1 MAAKKSDQ
9 TYVYIL
15 DQEYCWIPAVLLE
28 QSSPETATVVV
39 TEYQSEAEI
48 TGSNNND
55 DSHFPSRSTKTL
67 TVHLKDYP
75 NGTLPLQNVSPDHS
89 VKPVADMID
98 LSFLHEAAILYNLK
112 ARHLQSLPYTRTGDI
127 VIAVN
132 PYRWFQKLYSEENH
146 TRYSRTL
153 VWEAAQKEYDPRQDL
168 PPHVYE
174 TSALAYRGLVM
185 SGTDQSILVS
195 GESGAGKTETVKI
208 CMNHLATVVQQD
220 DVDHDGE
227 SSQDLEVIT
236 KVLDSNPLLE
246 AFGNAKTRRNDN
258 SSRFGKFIQ
267 LQFEQGS
274 SNRQHL
280 KLKGSECQV
289 YLLEKSRVVRHDEEM
304 ERTFH
309 IFYQLLAASDTTKTK
324 FWKFLKG
331 KDNTHFRYVGPTDTH
346 SIEGV
351 KDAVQFEKTIQS
363 LAIIG
368 VKGQLLKTFFQAICV
383 VLQLGNLTFASHPKD
398 SDHSMVASEDELQEL
413 GTLMGIGVDKLSTT
427 LTSRLVKIRREQTV
441 VPLSPQSAKES
452 TDALAKQ
459 LYDGIFL
466 WLVRNI
472 NKATTAGGDRNCY
485 GHISLLDI
493 FGFESFPVNSFEQL
507 CINFANESLQ
517 SKFTKDVFVS
527 VYAEYKE
534 EGISLEEITYDD
546 NTHVL
551 DLIQNRTGLLA
562 MLNEECIRP
571 NGSDYGF
578 VNKALHSN
586 SKSPALIIPRIKRSD
601 AEFGIR
607 HYAEDVMYDATGFV
621 TKNQDTLP
629 SDLMECAQTST
640 NEIIAKE
647 IGHSLTSISSNA
659 SKSRKRTPKQKRSN
673 LVAPTA
679 WTKYKASL
687 DTLMKKL
694 HKSQSRYIRCIK
706 PNSFK
711 KPAVMEH
718 SLTLQQL
725 RSSGVISAVTLA
737 RSAFPNRLEH
747 VLILDRFMLLFPPKQ
762 KRNIL
767 SMDLNDPQAQKEAS
781 EILLTHSL
789 RPLEGE
795 KGVKAFV
802 VGSTRA
808 YFRGGA
814 LEYLES
820 IRLKSL
826 ELPAIKIQA
835 VVRGH
840 LARTVM
846 ERRRRKEQQDMYE
859 YFHDMAVLIQSI
871 VRMWLA
877 QMERDKRYVK
887 LIKAQAKAL
896 KKQKKQKKLDAAA
909 LVIQRNL
916 RGSYIRRR
924 YAAVFAKLKERASLL
939 DKIERIKK
947 KIAKMQKNRAKEME
961 LAKKGVDIEQG
972 RYIWEASQLQD
983 GHRELSKT
991 AQEVEFLQAEHRDLQ
1006 IKLKTQDGVLKP
1018 LQKNFDA
1025 LMEEN
1030 KKLREEFQQVHE
1042 RNERIK
1048 KVNQGLMNRL
1058 EATEKKTALLKD
1070 ELKDLCNMYA
1080 PAANGR
1086 LDFQMGLNDILEMI
1100 RDRCDDDELIDDVF
1114 LLGQQVHLEASEMQ
1128 AEATAKY
1135 EHHVYN
1141 SPDNVKRR
1149 LIRSGSTPKKTTTT
1163 TTTTTPHSNLRARS
1177 RRNILNASFGSIGSP
1192 GLGFSANSSKGKKKK

>member
-1 MAAKKSDQ
+1 MTKKKSNQ

-15 DQEYCWIPAVLLE
+15 DKEFCWVPALLVE
-28 QSSPETATVVV
+28 QSKDKATVAV
-39 TEYQSEAEI
+39 TDYKSETEI
-48 TGSNNND
+48 TGSND
-55 DSHFPSRSTKTL
+55 PPPGRSTKTV
-67 TVHLKDYP
+67 TVQLKDYP
-75 NGTLPLQNVSPDHS
+75 NGALPLQNVSANDHN
-89 VKPVADMID
+89 VQPVADMID

-112 ARHLQSLPYTRTGDI
+112 ARHIQSLPYTRTGDI

-132 PYRWFQKLYSEENH
+132 PYRWFKKLYSEENRTH
-146 TRYSRTL
+146 YSRTL
-153 VWEAAQKEYDPRQDL
+153 VWEAAQKDYDPRQDL

-174 TSALAYRGLVM
+174 TSALAYKGLAV

-208 CMNHLATVVQQD
+208 CMNHLASVVQQEHA
-220 DVDHDGE
+220 VLDHDAG
-227 SSQDLEVIT
+227 SQDLNVIT

-267 LQFEQGS
+267 LQFEQGHI
-274 SNRQHL
+274 NRQHL
-280 KLKGSECQV
+280 TLKGSESQV

-309 IFYQLLAASDTTKTK
+309 IFYQLLAAPDATKTK
-324 FWKFLKG
+324 FWKHLKG

-351 KDAVQFEKTIQS
+351 TDGDQFKKTIQS

-368 VKGQLLKTFFQAICV
+368 INGELLKTFFQAICV
-383 VLQLGNLTFASHPKD
+383 VLQLGNLTFAADPKD
-398 SDHSMVASEDELQEL
+398 SDHSVIVSEDELEAL
-413 GTLMGIGVDKLSTT
+413 GALMGIPTNKLETT
-427 LTSRLVKIRREQTV
+427 LTTRLVKVRREQTV
-441 VPLSPQSAKES
+441 VPLSPESAKES
-452 TDALAKQ
+452 ADALAKQ
-459 LYDGIFL
+459 MYDRIFL

-472 NKATTAGGDRNCY
+472 NVATTAGGDSESY

-527 VYAEYKE
+527 VYAEYKD

-571 NGSDYGF
+571 NGSDSGF

-601 AEFGIR
+601 VEFGIR
-607 HYAEDVMYDATGFV
+607 HYAGDVMYDASGFV

-629 SDLMECAQTST
+629 TDLMECAQTSA

-647 IGHSLTSISSNA
+647 IANTSASASSNA
-659 SKSRKRTPKQKRSN
+659 DKNLKSMPKRKQSN

-679 WTKYKASL
+679 WTKYKSSL
-687 DTLMKKL
+687 DQLMKNL
-694 HKSQSRYIRCIK
+694 HKSQSRYIRCVK
-706 PNSFK
+706 PNSIK

-725 RSSGVISAVTLA
+725 RSSGVVSAVTLA

-747 VLILDRFMLLFPPKQ
+747 ALILNRFMFLFPQKQ
-762 KRNIL
+762 KKRL
-767 SMDLNDPQAQKEAS
+767 KSMDLNDQEDQKQAS
-781 EILLTHSL
+781 EMLLTDAL
-789 RPLEGE
+789 RPLESE
-795 KGVKAFV
+795 KGVRAFV
-802 VGSTRA
+802 VGRTRA

-814 LEYLES
+814 LEYLEA
-820 IRLKSL
+820 IRLKAL
-826 ELPAIKIQA
+826 EIPAIMIQA

-840 LARTVM
+840 LVRTVV
-846 ERRRRKEQQDMYE
+846 ERRRKKEQQEMYE
-859 YFHDMAVLIQSI
+859 YFNEKVVLMQSV

-877 QMERDKRYVK
+877 QKERDKRYVK

-896 KKQKKQKKLDAAA
+896 KKQKKQMKLDKAVV
-909 LVIQRNL
+909 VIQRHL

-924 YAAVFAKLKERASLL
+924 YAAVFAKLKDRLILL

-947 KIAKMQKNRAKEME
+947 KIAKMKKNREKELE
-961 LAKKGVDIEQG
+961 LAKQGVDMEHG
-972 RYIWEASQLQD
+972 RDHWEAAQLEEED
-983 GHRELSKT
+983 IELSKT
-991 AQEVEFLQAEHRDLQ
+991 AQIIEFMQADHKDLQ
-1006 IKLKTQDGVLKP
+1006 IKLKTQDAVVKP

-1025 LMEEN
+1025 VMEEN
-1030 KKLREEFQQVHE
+1030 KKLREDFQQAHE
-1042 RNERIK
+1042 RNEK
-1048 KVNQGLMNRL
+1048 AQKANQDLINRR
-1058 EATEKKTALLKD
+1058 EAAERKTA
-1070 ELKDLCNMYA
+1070 ELKEELKNLCNMYT

-1086 LDFQMGLNDILEMI
+1086 VDFQMGLNDILEMI
-1100 RDRCDDDELIDDVF
+1100 RDRCDDDDLVDEVF
-1114 LLGQQVHLEASEMQ
+1114 NLGQQVHNQASEMQ

-1135 EHHVYN
+1135 EHNLMN

-1149 LIRSGSTPKKTTTT
+1149 LRSGGTPK
-1163 TTTTTPHSNLRARS
+1163 TPHSSSARS
-1177 RRNILNASFGSIGSP
+1177 RRHILHASLGKIGSP
-1192 GLGFSANSSKGKKKK
+1192 GLGLSAKSKGKKGKVEL